1 MFPLPSPLPCSDS
14 SDSSDWSLREA
25 AKEDAEPDAAQA
37 VRGRFKGFA
46 FDLDQLLKES

>member
-1 MFPLPSPLPCSDS
+1 LISLSPTTLSFFIPCSDS
-14 SDSSDWSLREA
+14 SLREA